1 MTTQSTN
8 QPARLRVDGLDKS
21 FFGVKVLHDV
31 SFEAHGGRVLGMVG
45 ENGSGKSTTMNL
57 ITGVLPRD
65 GGKVSLDGAPFEP
78 RSRRES
84 DAAGIAFIQQELNI
98 FPNLSVAENLFLVRP
113 PRSFASLPLISR
125 RQMHDRARDLL
136 LMVDLHI
143 SPSTLAGQLSAG
155 ERQLLEIA
163 RGLASDAR
171 VFILDEP
178 TSSLTGRESA
188 RLFDIVRR
196 LQRRDV
202 AILYISHNLEDV
214 LQLCSDVVVMR
225 DGRVTMRATTQGL
238 TPNDLMPAM
247 VGRTIDALFPTRPA
261 VPAVMAPIL
270 EVCDLGEPGVLEG
283 INLQLGRGEIVGIAG
298 LMGSGRSELARMLF
312 GLDRHSNGVVRVDGQ
327 VLPPGDINAR
337 MEAGVAFLTEDRRHE
352 GLMPDA
358 SVVDNMALAALP
370 MFASR
375 AGRVANDKLLDAAR
389 ALAQRLKLKSGDM
402 RTTPIRT
409 LSGGNQQ
416 KVILGRWLLRQP
428 KVFILDEPTRGVD
441 VGAKEEIYRLL
452 AEMAAAG
459 MAILMISS
467 ELEELVG
474 LCDRIFVMRRGELGA
489 HFERAAFD
497 REGILRAAFGQATL
511 DRAAFDQAG
520 AA

>member
-1 MTTQSTN
+1 MTLTTDK
-8 QPARLRVDGLDKS
+8 PARLTIAGLEKS

-31 SFEAHGGRVLGMVG
+31 SFETHGGRVLGIVG

-57 ITGVLPRD
+57 IAGVLPRD
-65 GGKVSLDGAPFEP
+65 RGTVLLDGKVFEP

-113 PRSFASLPLISR
+113 PRSFSALPLISR
-125 RQMHDRARDLL
+125 RQMHNRAKELL
-136 LMVDLHI
+136 RMVDLTV
-143 SPSTLAGQLSAG
+143 SPSALAGQLSAG

-178 TSSLTGRESA
+178 TSSLTGREAA

-196 LQRRDV
+196 LQQRDV

-225 DGRVTMRATTQGL
+225 DGRVTMRASTAGL
-238 TPNDLMPAM
+238 TPNDLVPAM
-247 VGRTIDALFPTRPA
+247 VGRTIEALFPTRE
-261 VPAVMAPIL
+261 VPARAAAPIL
-270 EVCDLGEPGVLEG
+270 EVSGLGEPGVLEG
-283 INLQLGRGEIVGIAG
+283 INLQLAPGEIVGIAG

-312 GLDRHSNGVVRVDGQ
+312 GLDRHSQGVVRVDGR
-327 VLPPGDINAR
+327 VLPPGDIKAR
-337 MEAGVAFLTEDRRHE
+337 MDAGVAFLTEDRRHE

-358 SVVDNMALAALP
+358 SVADNMALAALP
-370 MFASR
+370 MFA
-375 AGRVANDKLLDAAR
+375 AGGGRVKTDPLVNAIR
-389 ALAQRLKLKSGDM
+389 ALAQRLNLKSGDI
-402 RTTPIRT
+402 RTAPIRT

-428 KVFILDEPTRGVD
+428 KLFILDEPTRGVD

-452 AEMAAAG
+452 AEMAQAG

-474 LCDRIFVMRRGELGA
+474 LCDRMFVMRRGELTA
-489 HFERAAFD
+489 QFERVAFD
-497 REGILRAAFGQATL
+497 REMILRAAFGQGN
-511 DRAAFDQAG
+511 AA
-520 AA
+520 